1 MRVWI
6 WKRED
11 GDYDWS
17 EDYVNLVAQNSLVLI
32 SRPELSN
39 EELKVLREAKQA
51 EVNKVLSSYV

>member
-17 EDYVNLVAQNSLVLI
+17 MDYVNLIQNNSLVLI
-32 SRPELSN
+32 SQPELSN
-39 EELKVLREAKQA
+39 EELKILREAKKS

>member
-1 MRVWI
+1 MRVWV
-6 WKRED
+6 WKREN

>member
-17 EDYVNLVAQNSLVLI
+17 EDYVNLIAQNSLVI
-32 SRPELSN
+32 IARPELSN
-39 EELKVLREAKQA
+39 EELKVLREWTKN

>member
-17 EDYVNLVAQNSLVLI
+17 EDYVNLISQNYLVLI
-32 SRPELSN
+32 ARPELSN
-39 EELKVLREAKQA
+39 EELKVLREAKRE